1 MDQDQMAAWMKYA
14 NPGEK
19 HDYLKK
25 LEGKWTGKAKF
36 WMQPG
41 APPTESEGTAVNTLI
56 LGGRFLQSSYT
67 SEVMGQPFEGF
78 GLDGYDIHK
87 QKYIGLWS
95 DTMTT
100 KMLVFE
106 GTCDGKVREMFSEF
120 DDPMTDK
127 PTQMK
132 GLTTII
138 SDNEHKY
145 EGWNLGPDG
154 EFRKSMEVVY
164 TRQ

>member
-1 MDQDQMAAWMKYA
+1 MNA
-14 NPGEK
+14 
-19 HDYLKK
+19 
-25 LEGKWTGKAKF
+25 
-36 WMQPG
+36 
-41 APPTESEGTAVNTLI
+41 LI

-78 GLDGYDIHK
+78 GLDGYDIQK
-87 QKYIGLWS
+87 GKYIGLWS

-106 GTCDGKVREMFSEF
+106 GTCDGKIREMFSKY
-120 DDPMTDK
+120 DDPMTNK

-132 GLTTII
+132 GLTTIL

-145 EGWNLGPDG
+145 EGWNLGPEG
-154 EFRKSMEVVY
+154 EFHKSMEVVY
-164 TRQ
+164 TRQR